1 MRLSD
6 ILSNQTIVESY
17 QQIDGFLHNRTL
29 RCGRCCKVEIGKIAI
44 NCHCKNCGTVMSFA
58 SEASPWAVGV
68 DDRTISIDCVLK
80 CARCG
85 EKILVWFL
93 VESEQKM
100 AYPAPKV
107 KVIKRSLK
115 VSDNVTMNEY
125 CYGEL
130 SKLLD
135 KADRA
140 YGEGLGAGAMVYL
153 RKLLEQVA
161 INAAK
166 AADIELKDDKGRRKK
181 FNELLKEIDQKNR
194 IVPSEFSDDGYKLF
208 GELSNVVHANNDEEE
223 ALQKYKLL
231 RRLIVGILDN
241 IRRNVEKQRSREE
254 LEAAFSELGWDMSE
268 NT

>member
-6 ILSNQTIVESY
+6 VLSNQVVTDDY
-17 QQIDGFLHNRTL
+17 QQIDGFLNNRNL
-29 RCGRCCKVEIGKIAI
+29 GYGNCRKIEVGKIAI
-44 NCHCKNCGTVMSFA
+44 NCYCKNCKAVMSFA
-58 SEASPWAVGV
+58 SDASPRALGI
-68 DDRTISIDCVLK
+68 DDRTISIDYVVKCV
-80 CARCG
+80 RCD

-107 KVIKRSLK
+107 RVIKRSLK
-115 VSDNVTMNEY
+115 VSDNVIMNEY

-130 SKLLD
+130 SVLLD

-161 INAAK
+161 VGAAT
-166 AADIELKDDKGRRKK
+166 AAGIELKTSKGKRKNFK
-181 FNELLKEIDQKNR
+181 DLLKEIDQCNK
-194 IVPSEFSDDGYKLF
+194 IVPDEFSDDGYKLF
-208 GELSNVVHANNDEEE
+208 GELSNVVHANSDEQQ

-231 RRLIVGILDN
+231 RRLVVGILDN
-241 IRRNVEKQRSREE
+241 IRRNTEKQKNREE
-254 LEAAFSELGWDMSE
+254 LEATFAELGWNIGS

>member
-29 RCGRCCKVEIGKIAI
+29 RCGRCRKVEIGKIAI

-125 CYGEL
+125 CY
-130 SKLLD
+130 
-135 KADRA
+135 
-140 YGEGLGAGAMVYL
+140 
-153 RKLLEQVA
+153 
-161 INAAK
+161 
-166 AADIELKDDKGRRKK
+166 
-181 FNELLKEIDQKNR
+181 
-194 IVPSEFSDDGYKLF
+194 
-208 GELSNVVHANNDEEE
+208 
-223 ALQKYKLL
+223 
-231 RRLIVGILDN
+231 
-241 IRRNVEKQRSREE
+241 
-254 LEAAFSELGWDMSE
+254 
-268 NT
+268 